1 MKQARSDANF
11 IGVPPDMTDSINKQ
25 ANQSR
30 GEREFI
36 EDEESVDVDEEME
49 TQNNFLTQA
58 ELFKSYSEQ
67 NNLYCNLAPDAIWF
81 EFGGQRIGRMSLEI
95 V

>member
-1 MKQARSDANF
+1 
-11 IGVPPDMTDSINKQ
+11 MTDSINKQ

-49 TQNNFLTQA
+49 AQNNFLTQA

-67 NNLYCNLAPDAIWF
+67 NNLYCNLAPDALWF

-95 V
+95 VQLKHARK

>member
-1 MKQARSDANF
+1 M
-11 IGVPPDMTDSINKQ
+11 
-25 ANQSR
+25 
-30 GEREFI
+30 
-36 EDEESVDVDEEME
+36 DEEME
-49 TQNNFLTQA
+49 AQNNFLTQA

-67 NNLYCNLAPDAIWF
+67 NNLYCNLAPDALWF

>member
-11 IGVPPDMTDSINKQ
+11 IGVPPDMTDSINKL
-25 ANQSR
+25 ANASR

-49 TQNNFLTQA
+49 QQNNFLT
-58 ELFKSYSEQ
+58 
-67 NNLYCNLAPDAIWF
+67 
-81 EFGGQRIGRMSLEI
+81 
-95 V
+95 

>member
-1 MKQARSDANF
+1 
-11 IGVPPDMTDSINKQ
+11 MTDSINKP

-49 TQNNFLTQA
+49 AQNNFLTQA
-58 ELFKSYSEQ
+58 ELFKSYSE
-67 NNLYCNLAPDAIWF
+67 
-81 EFGGQRIGRMSLEI
+81 
-95 V
+95 